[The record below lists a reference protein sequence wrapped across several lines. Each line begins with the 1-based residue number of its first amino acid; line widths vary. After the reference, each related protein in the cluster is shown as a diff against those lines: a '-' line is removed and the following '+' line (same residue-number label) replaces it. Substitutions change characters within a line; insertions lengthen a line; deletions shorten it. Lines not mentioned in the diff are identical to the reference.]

1 MHPPSQI
8 SLKRRAL
15 DAGIWSLAGYGFN
28 QALRFGTNLLMTRL
42 LVPEMFGVMAIAYV
56 VMTGLA
62 MFSDLGLKPSVVQ
75 SKRGSDPVFLN
86 TAWIT
91 QILRGLLLWL
101 LALIA
106 SLLIYVANRIGM
118 APRGSVYTD
127 SSLPFVIATLSITTV
142 TGGFESTKLLEA
154 SRDLL
159 LKPIAQIEI
168 ASQIAAMLC
177 MICWAFIDRS
187 IWALVGGAIF
197 SAVVKVV
204 LSHTWLPGNSNR
216 WQWDKLAFR
225 EIVHFGKW
233 MFLSSI
239 LGFLV
244 NSGDRLLLGGL
255 INSNN
260 LGIFSI
266 AYLIPNSVEQIPAK
280 IMADVSFP
288 ALSEVARDRPT
299 DLKSTYY
306 RFHVAIASFAYICSG
321 VLMTAGVS
329 LVHLLYDWRYEQAG
343 WMLEILAVALLTVP
357 FRLATQSFLAL
368 GMPHL
373 LSIVIS
379 IRLVTLL
386 IATPIGFYSFGIAG
400 ALWGIVASHFSYLP
414 AIILYNVRHRIFDLR
429 TELYLL
435 PMVVIGMAV
444 GRLIAA
450 LIGT

>member
-1 MHPPSQI
+1 
-8 SLKRRAL
+8 
-15 DAGIWSLAGYGFN
+15 
-28 QALRFGTNLLMTRL
+28 MTRL